1 MAEPLRDTSE
11 TVVSILEKL
20 QSAIYLL
27 VSVFLVV
34 MALMALYTVSWD
46 LWIFITESFELTDL
60 VKALQDLLTVLI
72 LAELIQTVV
81 VYFKSHQLDL
91 KLILVAGMTA
101 MIRRILV
108 FGAEKNA
115 DPFEMIVIA
124 ALIII
129 IAVSIVIIDRN
140 DHARM

>member
-1 MAEPLRDTSE
+1 MAEPLKDTSE

-46 LWIFITESFELTDL
+46 LWVFITESFELTDL

-108 FGAEKNA
+108 FGAEKNT
-115 DPFEMIVIA
+115 DPLEMIVIA

-140 DHARM
+140 EHTRM